1 MKFKNDFKH
10 AQRKWTT
17 WLFSMT
23 LVVLMTACGGG
34 SASNDTE
41 TLEYT
46 GLTDQAVI
54 DAANARSLSTQA
66 IGLGFLQDTQTE
78 LTPIDKSVEL
88 LSGASVK
95 GPSGV
100 PGIGIIDLLETASEP
115 LYTAFGPLFSGPVFN
130 VGNIEGLIKS
140 GATEDSPF
148 PNISGEGSFSS
159 TITGTMTT
167 ESSLTYDGTMTFAEA
182 THCISDDALDCDEK
196 ATFNG
201 ALTYFVTFNFEP
213 PSPLPDDWGSMSPFQ
228 KILSAAHLSVPAE
241 SETWS
246 DTEHMCYIL
255 KHVYT
260 EKIGTD
266 YNATSNGEFTI
277 KTDIN
282 DVSYK
287 MIKRDPVKAT
297 ILNTV
302 DGSFSKKQ
310 LRDTDYDTNRYGS
323 KTSQNSTVFS
333 GDLYVTMEMTTID
346 STTSLDFSAENASV
360 AFVRGDA
367 ESRTPEV
374 AEVVE
379 GTPIVVSD
387 NDATT
392 IEVTGNVSLTFNAT
406 TPSDT
411 LDLSAT
417 LNGGTFSLNYDEHTD
432 EDRLAASTTTY
443 DTSTKVKT
451 GNTEN
456 QKITFAGNLDLNAVY
471 TTYLLTPVTQNLGLT
486 INAGTVEFSNTYIE
500 KETYK
505 ESSVVA
511 NESNVTIGVI
521 VDGDVMVTNGIEP
534 ITLVGDLAFNLENRT
549 IRDYETPDNNSQ
561 TTSGTLTIDKLAVKA
576 GVIDAAAKGT
586 IAYEIDYQAP
596 AEAKAS
602 AENPTLNLAMDLLL
616 KNNLQDKTYWLNNY
630 KVSTPLSY
638 GGKADS
644 PAYDF
649 SIAVEGRYYHP
660 DHGYVDITTGITPF
674 VMNDEAIMEGFYR
687 NNKPLLLQA
696 LFPIQGQLT
705 VQGAKGTQA
714 LLEALSE
721 EDTASGFV
729 LPSGYTIH
737 LDAEGDGIFDASG
750 TYSWP
755 NLKDLIES
763 VWLTRLLFNSSDLL
777 FNLRLE

>member
-1 MKFKNDFKH
+1 MF
-10 AQRKWTT
+10 
-17 WLFSMT
+17 
-23 LVVLMTACGGG
+23 LVVLMSACGGG
-34 SASNDTE
+34 SGSNDTE

-54 DAANARSLSTQA
+54 NAANARSLSTQA
-66 IGLGFLQDTQTE
+66 IGLGFLADTQTE

-100 PGIGIIDLLETASEP
+100 PGMGIIDLLETASEP
-115 LYTAFGPLFSGPVFN
+115 LYTAFGPLFGGPVFN
-130 VGNIEGLIKS
+130 VGNIEFSILQ
-140 GATEDSPF
+140 GATGDTSF
-148 PNISGEGSFSS
+148 PSISGDSTFDS
-159 TITGTMTT
+159 TITGTMTS
-167 ESSLTYDGTMTFAEA
+167 ESSLTYDGTMTFTEA
-182 THCISDDALDCDEK
+182 THCISCDSLDCDKK

-201 ALTYFVTFNFEP
+201 ALTYSVTFNVEL
-213 PSPLPDDWGSMSPFQ
+213 PSPLPDGWDGMSPFQ
-228 KILSAAHLSVPAE
+228 KILSAAELIVPPE
-241 SETWS
+241 SEAWS
-246 DTEHMCYIL
+246 ETEHMCYIL
-255 KHVYT
+255 NQIRS
-260 EKIGTD
+260 EKLATD
-266 YNATSNGEFTI
+266 YNYSAVSNGEFTI
-277 KTDIN
+277 KTNIN
-282 DVSYK
+282 DVSYRK
-287 MIKRDPVKAT
+287 IRRDPVQAS

-310 LRDTDYDTNRYGS
+310 LRDTGYDASGYGS
-323 KTSQNSTVFS
+323 KASQHSTVFS
-333 GDLYVTMEMTTID
+333 GDLYVTMEMTSID
-346 STTSLDFSAENASV
+346 SSTSLDFSAESASV
-360 AFVRGDA
+360 TFITKDE

-379 GTPIVVSD
+379 GTPIVMSG
-387 NDATT
+387 NDSTT
-392 IEVTGNVSLTFNAT
+392 IEVTGNVSLAFNAA

-411 LDLSAT
+411 LALSAT
-417 LNGGTFSLNYDEHTD
+417 LNGGTFSLNYEDKVSQ
-432 EDRLAASTTTY
+432 DRLATTAITYGNSTE
-443 DTSTKVKT
+443 VKT
-451 GNTEN
+451 DQSEK

-486 INAGTVEFSNTYIE
+486 INAGTVEFTNTNSYLKTSSPDTSQSN
-500 KETYK
+500 
-505 ESSVVA
+505 A
-511 NESNVTIGVI
+511 TIGVI
-521 VDGDVMVTNGIEP
+521 VDGDIVVTNGVEP
-534 ITLVGDLAFNLENRT
+534 ITLVGDLAFDLENRT
-549 IRDYETPDNNSQ
+549 IRDSETPDNNAQ

-586 IAYEIDYQAP
+586 STYEIAYQAP
-596 AEAKAS
+596 TEAKAS

-630 KVSTPLSY
+630 KISTPLSY
-638 GGKADS
+638 GGKAES

-705 VQGAKGTQA
+705 VQGAEGTRA

-721 EDTASGFV
+721 EDIASGLV
-729 LPSGYTIH
+729 LPSGYTIQ
-737 LDAEGDGIFDASG
+737 LDAEGDGIFEASG
-750 TYSWP
+750 TYTWP

-777 FNLRLE
+777 FNFRPE